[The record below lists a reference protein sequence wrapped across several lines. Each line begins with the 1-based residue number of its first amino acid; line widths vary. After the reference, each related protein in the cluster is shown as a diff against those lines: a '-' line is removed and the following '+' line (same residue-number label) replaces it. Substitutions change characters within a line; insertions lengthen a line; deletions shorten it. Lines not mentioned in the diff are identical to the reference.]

1 MQCVQCL
8 WDPEEG
14 VGRPGIWSF
23 GTCELP
29 DTGSGNQTPQDPLKE
44 KHMLLTTE
52 LSLLGYI
59 FDLYDMMKLVFISC
73 FQSWLHI
80 GNF

>member
-8 WDPEEG
+8 WALDAQEF
-14 VGRPGIWSF
+14 GIL

-52 LSLLGYI
+52 LS
-59 FDLYDMMKLVFISC
+59 F
-73 FQSWLHI
+73 
-80 GNF
+80 